1 MHGAPYCG
9 YGYVSLRFGGGGEGG
24 GGGLTSLGKWEH
36 NTTTIYLVGHVLLAS
51 AYIVTSSKIPDPVSH
66 KLEITILKKFSRFNP
81 LKTQSNGCS
90 PSRPFTALV

>member
-24 GGGLTSLGKWEH
+24 GVDVVRKMGT

-51 AYIVTSSKIPDPVSH
+51 AYIVTSSKIPDPVSY

>member
-9 YGYVSLRFGGGGEGG
+9 YGYVSLRFGGGGGG
-24 GGGLTSLGKWEH
+24 GGAGLTSLGKWEH